1 MHKWNSRKLFVAII
15 TLVAIFWGIHRGDPQ
30 VEADIIDQGSQL
42 TDLLIAGI
50 GGAYILAQGIVDA
63 IKIVR

>member
-15 TLVAIFWGIHRGDPQ
+15 TLVAIVWGIHRGDPQ
-30 VEADIIDQGSQL
+30 VEAAIIDQGSQL

-63 IKIVR
+63 FTKES